1 MIHLLAMM
9 DFAIRTA
16 GVTRPHIAAHLGSL
30 AVQAV
35 MET

>member
-1 MIHLLAMM
+1 MIHLLAKM

-16 GVTRPHIAAHLGSL
+16 GVTRRHIAARLGSL
-30 AVQAV
+30 AFQAV